1 MPRHGNGWAEEKK
14 MNNQNEVDFGNEKV
28 MVVNITKS
36 YNNYCKRGL
45 SEYDAT
51 RGFWFIPQEDL
62 EKMNSAKYVV
72 AFADGLIK
80 AVFNPIEWHP
90 ATEDRTG
97 LEETF
102 KKFDMPFK
110 LFGRWAFTG
119 NPTKPEWVGKECSIQ
134 FELGRPIKY
143 INC

>member
-1 MPRHGNGWAEEKK
+1 
-14 MNNQNEVDFGNEKV
+14 MNNQNEVNFGNEKV

-36 YNNYCKRGL
+36 YNNQCKKGL

-51 RGFWFIPQEDL
+51 RGFWFIPKEDL
-62 EKMNSAKYVV
+62 EKMYSAKYVA
-72 AFADGLIK
+72 AFADGIVK
-80 AVFNPIEWHP
+80 AVFTPTEWYSAIEDH
-90 ATEDRTG
+90 TG

-110 LFGRWAFTG
+110 PHGRWAFIG
-119 NPTKPEWVGKECSIQ
+119 NLAKPEWVGKECSIQ